1 MAANTT
7 QSAEREGHFE
17 RQEEITREERDMA
30 RWALDEASER
40 ASHNLDVIGHASGAM
55 FNGMQE
61 MVREL
66 TTWQAEMV
74 RHNFETAIGNL
85 QGIYAGRSLQ
95 RSFDGFR
102 RMGEILIR
110 MSDDARQA
118 ADMAE
123 RGREAGDRGR
133 RSDTD
138 DRQRTSRGQ
147 RGPRAA

>member
-1 MAANTT
+1 MAATAT
-7 QSAEREGHFE
+7 QNAEREGHNE
-17 RQEEITREERDMA
+17 RQDDQARDDRDMA

-40 ASHNLDVIGHASGAM
+40 ATHNLDIVGHASGAM
-55 FNGMQE
+55 FNGLQE
-61 MVREL
+61 MVREV
-66 TTWQAEMV
+66 TTWQAEMF
-74 RHNFETAIGNL
+74 RQSLETTIGNM

-95 RSFDGFR
+95 RSCDGFR

-123 RGREAGDRGR
+123 RGRETENRGR
-133 RSDTD
+133 RGEND
-138 DRQRTSRGQ
+138 DRQRNPRTH